1 MLDRSAVPSLVE
13 HGIPLLGDERP
24 TYFLVVSPT
33 CGAAAQWLSEYDD
46 MLDIAN
52 EAGYDTRVLV
62 TGSEAGDH
70 RWFNERF
77 GSHHPFIVDHEGRYA
92 SMVGTVT
99 TPSVVT
105 VTPDGRV
112 SRFFSPIQE
121 WPPTLE
127 ALTRPEV
134 RSFQTDTEDL
144 P

>member
-13 HGIPLLGDERP
+13 HGIPLLADERP

-70 RWFNERF
+70 RWFVERF
-77 GSHHPFIVDHEGRYA
+77 GSHHPVILDREGRYA
-92 SMVGTVT
+92 SMVGTAI

-112 SRFFSPIQE
+112 SQFFSPIQE

-127 ALTRPEV
+127 ALTRREV